1 MKAQLND
8 PNATSLAEARER
20 GSITL
25 EQLMELASGSP
36 VNLDEAREL
45 AHEVGIEL
53 NEGNGDPWE
62 HLERFADE
70 GPEAFRETREGPAP
84 AQEVVLGDPATM
96 YLGEISRTP
105 LLTADEEVQLAQERD
120 AGREAQARL
129 DTGEDDPHVH
139 ELVRR
144 GEAARQ
150 RLIESNLRLV
160 VAVAKKYLG
169 RGLSFLDLVQEGNLG
184 LQKGVDKYDWRKGF
198 RFSTYAY
205 WWIRQAITRAVAEQ
219 ARTIRLPAHVFELL
233 SKLYSVMRTLQVE
246 LGRAP
251 TTGELAQRLGV
262 TEDKVRDAFR
272 AARVPISLDVPIGE
286 DATATL
292 SDIIADVGTPAP
304 AEEVEDS
311 MLSSSMLRAL
321 GEFLTPREADVI
333 RLRYGLDRDGTERTL
348 GEVGQELGISRE
360 RARQV
365 EVEAL
370 AKLRRT
376 GSFRE
381 QFGDYAR

>member
-233 SKLYSVMRTLQVE
+233 SKLYSVMRSLQVE

-251 TTGELAQRLGV
+251 TTGEIAQRLGV